1 MFSLTLYICR
11 TSESS
16 DSISVTEDWPAEGRP
31 GQKWGQMLSFPHKGP
46 DEVETE
52 VRGCFSGHAPGITAL
67 THLSPFLNVGF

>member
-16 DSISVTEDWPAEGRP
+16 DSISVTEDRPAEGWP
-31 GQKWGQMLSFPHKGP
+31 GQKRSQMLSFPHKGP

-52 VRGCFSGHAPGITAL
+52 VKGCFSDHAPGMTAL
-67 THLSPFLNVGF
+67 THLSPFLNVRF